1 MTRINWSGV
10 GERIFEAGVDRGVL
24 YVDGSLGVPW
34 IGLKNVSQKQVGGD
48 AKPRYANGIKISNRM
63 TPEQFEATL
72 EAYTYPEEFERCD
85 GTYLA
90 QNGMRLKQQRRLGFA
105 MSYRSL
111 VGNDNDGLA
120 HAYKLHLVYNLK
132 AEPSDHNYNT
142 LTADAEAMSFSWN
155 LSARPTR
162 IPGFRPT
169 SHFEFDS
176 RSVPEELMQ
185 QLEDI
190 LYGTSDSQPS
200 IPTPGELMF
209 MFDSFED
216 LVYDAGSP
224 YTPAFATYDA
234 GTTSTPVTDTI
245 DGGAL

>member
-1 MTRINWSGV
+1 MTRISWSGV
-10 GERIFEAGVDRGVL
+10 GERLFEAGVDRGVL
-24 YVDGSLGVPW
+24 YVDGSPGVPW
-34 IGLKNVSQKQVGGD
+34 IGLKNVNQKQSGGD
-48 AKPRYANGIKISNRM
+48 AKPRFMNGVKVGNRM
-63 TPEQFEATL
+63 SPEQFEATL
-72 EAYTYPEEFERCD
+72 EAFTYPEVFERCD

-90 QNGMRLKQQRRLGFA
+90 QNGMRLKQQRRIGFG
-105 MSYRSL
+105 MSYRSK
-111 VGNDNDGLA
+111 VGNDLA
-120 HAYKLHLVYNLK
+120 GIDHAYKIHVVYNLK
-132 AEPSDHNYNT
+132 AEPSDRNHNT

-155 LSARPTR
+155 LSARPAR

-176 RSVPEELMQ
+176 RDVPEELMQ

-190 LYGTSDSQPS
+190 LYGTSTSQPS
-200 IPTPGELMF
+200 LPTPGELMF

-224 YTPAFATYDA
+224 YTPVFATYDA
-234 GTTSTPVTDTI
+234 GNTSTPVTATI